1 MRDFVLF
8 AHIIIGLALVVLPVV
23 ILLELRPRLA
33 EKSSLLKPLSLLT
46 ALLGW
51 LILIPAGRLYILFYP
66 ATKTL
71 VKAGAWP
78 WAHSILMETKEH
90 WGLLLPFIAT
100 VAAGL
105 VLTGK
110 FSESKKWWILL
121 SIVSLLIAVMGR
133 VIKIAALQQ

>member
-8 AHIIIGLALVVLPVV
+8 AHIILGLALIAFPIL
-23 ILLELRPRLA
+23 ILLYL
-33 EKSSLLKPLSLLT
+33 EKRSKWVKPLSVLT
-46 ALLGW
+46 AAISWILL
-51 LILIPAGRLYILFYP
+51 LPAGKLYITFYP

-78 WAHSILMETKEH
+78 WAHSVVMETKEH
-90 WGLLLPFIAT
+90 WGLLLPIITT

-110 FSESKKWWILL
+110 TKESRKWWILAIIL
-121 SIVSLLIAVMGR
+121 SVLLGVMGR
-133 VIKIAALQQ
+133 IVKIGALAK